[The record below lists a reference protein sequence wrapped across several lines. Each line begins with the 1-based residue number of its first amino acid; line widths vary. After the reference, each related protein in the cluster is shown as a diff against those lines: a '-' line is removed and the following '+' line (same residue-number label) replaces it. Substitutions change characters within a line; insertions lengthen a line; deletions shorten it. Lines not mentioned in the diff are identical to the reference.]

1 MVARSLEGSVL
12 QCGCNFTRVWVGV
25 WVCGREKG
33 YSLWN
38 VLSKVVE
45 AQPIINVDL
54 NARVYY
60 HEKMGKNVGKWT
72 LFSGVTDFP
81 ALPLAFFFFKQR
93 LILHYSKPLPYI
105 PTSSVQ
111 TEALWEPWIHCLSL
125 GPTWQE
131 NQHWP
136 LLLSKW
142 RRMASSFLTVSHC
155 MGCLGLPQHPPNPR
169 LDQHH
174 SIMASSRLCH

>member
-1 MVARSLEGSVL
+1 MWKGLCCSV
-12 QCGCNFTRVWVGV
+12 GATSPRVWGGV

-45 AQPIINVDL
+45 AQPIINVDV

-60 HEKMGKNVGKWT
+60 HEKMGKYVGKWT

-81 ALPLAFFFFKQR
+81 ALPLAFFFKQR

-105 PTSSVQ
+105 STSSVQ
-111 TEALWEPWIHCLSL
+111 TEALWEPGIHCLSL

-142 RRMASSFLTVSHC
+142 RWMAPSSLTVSHC
-155 MGCLGLPQHPPNPR
+155 MGCLGLPQHLLPQTPDWTSTTP
-169 LDQHH
+169 
-174 SIMASSRLCH
+174 